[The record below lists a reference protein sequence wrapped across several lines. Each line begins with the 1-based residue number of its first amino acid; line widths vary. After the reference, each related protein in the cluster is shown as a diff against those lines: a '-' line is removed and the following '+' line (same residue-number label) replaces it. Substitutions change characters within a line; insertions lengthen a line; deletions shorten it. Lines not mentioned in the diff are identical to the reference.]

1 LRKKISLF
9 LIRLLLNNRVY
20 YDSSKYYQEL
30 IYFKKLRIKCFI
42 IRLANK
48 YPESCV
54 LLVFKSLIVNK
65 KITNS
70 TDFSKNEIYEKLQ
83 NEELN
88 LSILGYT
95 KLTYFKDNYFRLC
108 EYLFNS
114 VYDSSA
120 LESENFE
127 FKSYIF
133 DKNDFK
139 LQNFDESITSC
150 PNLYLKVV
158 DERLVKSFDC
168 ISLPPDWTHLG
179 HISLIE
185 KGKLYLYF

>member
-1 LRKKISLF
+1 M
-9 LIRLLLNNRVY
+9 
-20 YDSSKYYQEL
+20 
-30 IYFKKLRIKCFI
+30 FI
-42 IRLANK
+42 FYLANS

-54 LLVFKSLIVNK
+54 LLIFKSLIVNK
-65 KITNS
+65 EISDS
-70 TDFSKNEIYEKLQ
+70 TDFLNNEIYEQIQ

-88 LSILGYT
+88 LLLLGYT

-114 VYDSSA
+114 VYDSTA

-127 FKSYIF
+127 FKDYIF
-133 DKNDFK
+133 DIDDFK
-139 LQNFDESITSC
+139 LHNFDESITSC
-150 PNLYLKVV
+150 PNLYLKLI

-179 HISLIE
+179 HISLIN
-185 KGKLYLYF
+185 KGILIFYF